1 MNFCDGQDAVNP
13 GCRELHFVAGVQ
25 ILGRAAIF
33 YLVLV
38 DKGRCTGCADGSGR
52 RMSKSDRAIDVI
64 ELGDLALA
72 LTFLSQSPP
81 TDDGDGRRARQTD
94 LRKCHDDLQILVA
107 SNNLAT
113 GRLVPDLGAAAR
125 GRALPLGAPGRGA
138 SSRRRA
144 SPPEME

>member
-1 MNFCDGQDAVNP
+1 MRPVQTKAYRGIALPGFNTTPPGIIRLGGVGVSAAWLFLLNFCDGQDAVNP
-13 GCRELHFVAGVQ
+13 GCRELQLVAGVQ

-38 DKGRCTGCADGSGR
+38 DKGRCAGCADGSGW
-52 RMSKSDRAIDVI
+52 RMSKSNRAIDVI

-94 LRKCHDDLQILVA
+94 LRQCHDDLQILVA
-107 SNNLAT
+107 SNT
-113 GRLVPDLGAAAR
+113 
-125 GRALPLGAPGRGA
+125 
-138 SSRRRA
+138 
-144 SPPEME
+144 